1 MSRAASVLALAAAA
15 AVPWVQAR
23 VDTVLGAFRA
33 QDEVLYLWEGSQVKR
48 LVPGFEPLAADL
60 YWLRTVQYFGGER
73 VFAADKRFDLL
84 YPLIEITT
92 TLDPRMEIAYRYGA
106 VFLAEQYPIGAG
118 RPDLGVAVLE
128 RGVQNNPASW
138 RLRQELGFF
147 HFVYRRDAKRAA
159 EVLVEASRIPGAAFW
174 LKTLAAEILGKGGER
189 DIARRMWREMFEQS
203 EEGAIKENARIHIMA
218 LDAADA
224 VDRLNGRVALFRQRT
239 GRLPRDLGELSAAG
253 LARGPLVDPI
263 GIPFEYDSQTGKV
276 AVSRT
281 SYLRRDDLMGETR

>member
-1 MSRAASVLALAAAA
+1 MSRAAGVLALAAAA

-23 VDTVLGAFRA
+23 VDGALGDFRA
-33 QDEVLYLWEGSQVKR
+33 QNEALYLWKGSQVKR
-48 LVPGFEPLAADL
+48 LVPGFEQLAADI

-73 VFAADKRFDLL
+73 VFAAEKRFDLL

-118 RPDLGVAVLE
+118 RPDLGIAVLE
-128 RGVQNNPASW
+128 RAVQNNPASW

-174 LKTLAAEILGKGGER
+174 LKNLAAEILGKGGER

-203 EEGAIKENARIHIMA
+203 EGAIRENARIHLLT
-218 LDAADA
+218 LDALDA
-224 VDRLNGRVALFRQRT
+224 VDRLNGRVAVFRERM